1 MLLWGDKQ
9 ETTVTT
15 TMQANA
21 FQRGDK
27 IQVSGFASRYN
38 NGLFVVRRSM
48 GTQYI
53 MEPADA
59 WDYITHYAT
68 KFWQWVRWHYYGMI
82 DAVEDKWNRLRK
94 K

>member
-1 MLLWGDKQ
+1 MLCWGGNSK
-9 ETTVTT
+9 EMSIIVA
-15 TMQANA
+15 MQPNL

-27 IQVSGFASRYN
+27 IRVSGFVNSN

-68 KFWQWVRWHYYGMI
+68 KLWQWVRWHYYGMI